1 MTEKMRAL
9 HALSTTGE
17 CTLLD
22 IVDITGIQSGHAF
35 AALQVLVRNA
45 SAVSVR
51 RDGYTRYTITAA
63 GRELVDSWEITL
75 SGKERGHV

>member
-35 AALQVLVRNA
+35 AALQALVRDA
-45 SAVSVR
+45 FAVSVQ
-51 RDGYTRYTITAA
+51 RDGYARYTITAA
-63 GRELVDSWEITL
+63 GRERVDLWEIPL
-75 SGKERGHV
+75 GGKERGHV